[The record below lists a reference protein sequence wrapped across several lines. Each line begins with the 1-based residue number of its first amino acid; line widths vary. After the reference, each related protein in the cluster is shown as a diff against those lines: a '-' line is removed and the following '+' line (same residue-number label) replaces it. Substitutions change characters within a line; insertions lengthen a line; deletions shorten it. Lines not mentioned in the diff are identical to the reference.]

1 MLSRFPAAF
10 RRAGI
15 GLLDRPAPAGELG
28 LPCGRL
34 TGLAR
39 TPTGLSRSARP
50 RSGRGGC
57 SLNPG
62 ATVFLR
68 PAPSHQPPS
77 PLPSGQPCP
86 QRRIPSPGVSMTRQQ
101 REFACAHPS
110 GLPLACGSRMERAP
124 LGVFPDASNL
134 AVTSNARQGGDG
146 PANTC
151 PELRCHHRRPSNQ
164 RAHSCRAT
172 SCRSQEVQ
180 ALGEVHDPGLGLVER
195 KAPRRQPRGQPRLDL
210 LGLLPGLAAGDQE
223 SRRTWSPPG
232 CRVRHRRRGHRLD
245 SAPRRPPPTHAGRC
259 SGSAD

>member
-110 GLPLACGSRMERAP
+110 GLPLACG
-124 LGVFPDASNL
+124 
-134 AVTSNARQGGDG
+134 
-146 PANTC
+146 
-151 PELRCHHRRPSNQ
+151 
-164 RAHSCRAT
+164 
-172 SCRSQEVQ
+172 QEVQ